1 MKKIVFGAFIALAF
15 LGASCSSDDGG
26 STGNGENG
34 GGITPPNNKI
44 KVIDKI
50 IIDSKLN
57 DRGEIE
63 EVEEATVDFTY
74 VDKKLHRVSDSD
86 NDSGYKFIY
95 DDKGIV
101 KEVESTQLEYFPGGD
116 QLVTTKYVVAE
127 VLGLTP
133 FNFSKL
139 GVINSV
145 DKGNVVDM
153 TFYSYNDENQVVGTY
168 SSVMKYDDK
177 PFGAFH
183 TLNTTG
189 AVDLSKKTQVDFG
202 NNKGAIMGLDY
213 ANRLLPSNNPTY
225 LKHTLVEGKEEVE
238 VVITYT
244 YDADNYPVSFVYSM
258 EEHFVGDEWDREE
271 NKYKEVV
278 FTQKVDGSAVIIY
291 KEL

>member
-50 IIDSKLN
+50 IIDSKFN
-57 DRGEIE
+57 DRGKVE
-63 EVEEATVDFTY
+63 EGEATVDFTY
-74 VDKKLHRVSDSD
+74 VDKKLHTVSDLD
-86 NDSGYKFIY
+86 NDFHYKFIY

-133 FNFSKL
+133 FNFGKL
-139 GVINSV
+139 GVINGV
-145 DKGNVVDM
+145 DRGNVVDM
-153 TFYSYNDENQVVGTY
+153 TFYSYNYNNEVVNTY

-177 PFGAFH
+177 PFGPFH

-202 NNKGAIMGLDY
+202 NSKGAIMGLDY
-213 ANRLLPSNNPTY
+213 ANRVLPSNNPTY

-244 YDADNYPVSFVYSM
+244 YDANNYPVSFVYSIV
-258 EEHFVGDEWDREE
+258 EHFVSNEWDREE

-278 FTQKVDGSAVIIY
+278 FTEKVDGNAVIIY